1 MEKYENFTYE
11 IGNNLYINLTSRC
24 TNACTFCVRNDKAD
38 YFGHKLWLAR
48 EPAAEEVI
56 ARLPADIGRYGE
68 YVFCGFG
75 EPTIRLDA
83 LLAVANEIRRRGGTT
98 RLNTNGQANMIHR
111 RDVTG
116 ELAGAVDKINVS
128 LNEARTRRRRVREAV
143 QTRLRRGRLCRAAG
157 FCQKVR
163 RSRHRHLVFGRG
175 HHRRT
180 EDRPLPRDRG
190 SLRRGAEGAPLHR
203 LKALPAH
210 ARSGPRPKT
219 GGRSPENKKRK
230 PGSRNR
236 NFTSGLPFSFVS

>member
-83 LLAVANEIRRRGGTT
+83 LLAVADEIKRRGGTT

-128 LNEARTRRRRVREAV
+128 LNEATAGEYAKLCKPAFGEAAFAGLQDFAKKCAKRGIDTWFSVVDIIGEQKIARCREI
-143 QTRLRRGRLCRAAG
+143 AAACG
-157 FCQKVR
+157 VALKVR
-163 RSRHRHLVFGRG
+163 PYIG
-175 HHRRT
+175 
-180 EDRPLPRDRG
+180 
-190 SLRRGAEGAPLHR
+190 
-203 LKALPAH
+203 
-210 ARSGPRPKT
+210 
-219 GGRSPENKKRK
+219 
-230 PGSRNR
+230 
-236 NFTSGLPFSFVS
+236 